1 MKINS
6 NARLQVWLLLR
17 YWDMNPKPGKDK
29 ERKLQT
35 NNSLYILMQNTQ
47 EILQTE
53 FMNIKMIV
61 LNDPVGSILDMQE

>member
-1 MKINS
+1 
-6 NARLQVWLLLR
+6 
-17 YWDMNPKPGKDK
+17 MNPKPGKDK

-61 LNDPVGSILDMQE
+61 LNDPEGFILEMQE